1 MSNSFG
7 PGGMPRARRQLF
19 DDQLIP
25 EEPTLAQM
33 QPKYSPNFGQG
44 YYPQQQP
51 YPQQPYRSSQS
62 SLGIARPSSSNSN
75 RISSATSATSSKLS
89 FFSGFK
95 KKNQDDF
102 DKDDGELV
110 DYPGSFNGDASAT
123 ISMNQIGSLRDR
135 DRYPSL
141 TSESPS
147 MSGQNNTGR
156 TMSLR
161 SMSNFDTTP
170 IIPTFTST
178 PNGGK
183 SQAKMYRQS
192 IANSHRQM
200 LRGEGYPIPPPSN
213 ANFQQPYSPPDK
225 SMPNGPV
232 DSVRARSA
240 SSLGYHYQQPRPSE
254 FAGRAMSMGGNGYVR
269 GPPPVNGNSRPM
281 ARRSFPNQYGTN
293 GPNPNSSSGR
303 PPINNQHPP
312 MHIQSSQG
320 PGYGIN
326 PGYVVRSR
334 SISSKSNSP
343 NSSPNTMSRPN
354 SGQTLPSTADEMF
367 GQKPVSSHPIVKGEI
382 NDSVSATNGG
392 QHSSVPNKAYSR
404 SGLVNTAT
412 PCAQKTDEKSH
423 SSAERAGST
432 DSSSSC
438 DGDELLENSSNG
450 TCVSSESKTT
460 SQAFSKQDKVANDD
474 LVKRNI
480 ALLDEVRL
488 VTSELADSIRY
499 ELGIPES
506 VEIEPRTT
514 DTTIDNLMMSRQERV
529 SLIVSFQNKLDVER
543 RQRVVA
549 EEILQAAYSNSTFK
563 LAYDAIELERR
574 AALSEQKLQNALQ
587 ENSIMAKELKQ
598 LRKKLSTLE
607 AGSDKLEESSDG
619 EELSEEAGTA
629 IKPETKPVAV
639 KRKPVSNIEN
649 IEAIESQRDAL
660 REALRS
666 LRERKDHELKLSTER
681 IRQLEEKLEKEKR
694 EYVTQGTVGYRP
706 LSDGSDGSNSPLD
719 PPSTPLQTPFQK
731 RDYSPVPAEW
741 SPAGFNPYPNL
752 RKPATMS
759 PDMSLPQDHDEQLS
773 LPLNTQLKSFN

>member
-7 PGGMPRARRQLF
+7 PGGMPRARCQLF

-25 EEPTLAQM
+25 EEPTLAQV

-51 YPQQPYRSSQS
+51 YRSSQS
-62 SLGIARPSSSNSN
+62 SSGIPRPSSSNSN
-75 RISSATSATSSKLS
+75 RISSAMSATSSKLS

-102 DKDDGELV
+102 DKDDGELY
-110 DYPGSFNGDASAT
+110 DYPGSFDGDASAT

-141 TSESPS
+141 ASESPS

-170 IIPTFTST
+170 IIPTFTNTS
-178 PNGGK
+178 NSSK

-200 LRGEGYPIPPPSN
+200 LRGNGYPMPPPSN
-213 ANFQQPYSPPDK
+213 ANLQQPYSSLDK
-225 SMPNGPV
+225 PMPNGSV
-232 DSVRARSA
+232 DSARARSA
-240 SSLGYHYQQPRPSE
+240 SSLGYHYQQPHPSE

-269 GPPPVNGNSRPM
+269 GPPPVNGNGRPM

-293 GPNPNSSSGR
+293 VPNPINSSGR
-303 PPINNQHPP
+303 PSINNQPPP
-312 MHIQSSQG
+312 MHQSSQG
-320 PGYGIN
+320 PSYGIN
-326 PGYVVRSR
+326 PGYVMRSR

-343 NSSPNTMSRPN
+343 NSSSNIMSRPN
-354 SGQTLPSTADEMF
+354 SGQTLSSTADEMLD
-367 GQKPVSSHPIVKGEI
+367 QKPASGHSIVKTEI
-382 NDSVSATNGG
+382 NDSVGAINGAQLSSA
-392 QHSSVPNKAYSR
+392 PNKASPI
-404 SGLVNTAT
+404 SDLVNTT
-412 PCAQKTDEKSH
+412 TSSAQKTDEKSH
-423 SSAERAGST
+423 SSAECADST

-438 DGDELLENSSNG
+438 YEEELLEDSSNV
-450 TCVSSESKTT
+450 TSVSSKSKTT
-460 SQAFSKQDKVANDD
+460 SESFLKQDKAANEN

-488 VTSELADSIRY
+488 VTSELADSIRC
-499 ELGIPES
+499 ELGIPDS
-506 VEIEPRTT
+506 VEIDPSTT
-514 DTTIDNLMMSRQERV
+514 DLTIDNLMMSRQERV
-529 SLIVSFQNKLDVER
+529 SLIISFQDKLDVER
-543 RQRVVA
+543 RQRLVA
-549 EEILQAAYSNSTFK
+549 EEILQAAYNNSTFK
-563 LAYDAIELERR
+563 PAYDAIELERR

-598 LRKKLSTLE
+598 LRKKLSKLD
-607 AGSDKLEESSDG
+607 AGSDKSEESSDS
-619 EELSEEAGTA
+619 EELSEEAETTT
-629 IKPETKPVAV
+629 KPETKPVAV
-639 KRKPVSNIEN
+639 KRKPISSVEN

-706 LSDGSDGSNSPLD
+706 LSGGSDGSTSPLD
-719 PPSTPLQTPFQK
+719 PPFTSMQTPFQK

-741 SPAGFNPYPNL
+741 TPVGFNPYPNL
-752 RKPATMS
+752 RKSATMS
-759 PDMSLPQDHDEQLS
+759 PNMSLPQDHDEQLS
-773 LPLNTQLKSFN
+773 LPLNTPLKSFN